1 MNIRAS
7 FRTITAGAV
16 LTISVLGTS
25 THAIASAA
33 PQGSGTKITAAVT
46 AVTAD
51 DGTDGSDPWPRP

>member
-16 LTISVLGTS
+16 LTISVLGMS

-33 PQGSGTKITAAVT
+33 PQGNGTKIAVAVSTAPIHGA
-46 AVTAD
+46 
-51 DGTDGSDPWPRP
+51 TDGSDPWPKP